1 MQTDVGWVLALV
13 INNVSPHGVLHG
25 AYFSP
30 RGCGNQCGNCCE
42 FYLLWFVPGLLVFFS
57 TGNIH
62 FQYSL
67 WTVTVEFQIF
77 TRLCARLFLAEIRL
91 VDLSGSNFHGHG
103 FDGNPNFHRLREL
116 FTGMFLA
123 IH

>member
-1 MQTDVGWVLALV
+1 MVFCMVHIFLPEV
-13 INNVSPHGVLHG
+13 VEINVEIAVDLFVVVCARFTS
-25 AYFSP
+25 
-30 RGCGNQCGNCCE
+30 
-42 FYLLWFVPGLLVFFS
+42 LLF
-57 TGNIH
+57 H
-62 FQYSL
+62 RQYSL
-67 WTVTVEFQIF
+67 SVF
-77 TRLCARLFLAEIRL
+77 TLDCDHGIPNFHAVMCKAVSAEIRL

>member
-1 MQTDVGWVLALV
+1 MVQM
-13 INNVSPHGVLHG
+13 
-25 AYFSP
+25 F
-30 RGCGNQCGNCCE
+30 
-42 FYLLWFVPGLLVFFS
+42 LLEVVEISVEAAVNLFVVVCARFTSVFS

-77 TRLCARLFLAEIRL
+77 TRLRARLFLAEIRL

-103 FDGNPNFHRLREL
+103 FDGDPNFHRLREL

>member
-42 FYLLWFVPGLLVFFS
+42 FICYGLCQVYQFFL
-57 TGNIH
+57 H
-62 FQYSL
+62 RQYSL
-67 WTVTVEFQIF
+67 SVF
-77 TRLCARLFLAEIRL
+77 TLDCDHGIPNFHAVMCKAVSAEIRL

>member
-1 MQTDVGWVLALV
+1 MWKSLW
-13 INNVSPHGVLHG
+13 I
-25 AYFSP
+25 
-30 RGCGNQCGNCCE
+30 C
-42 FYLLWFVPGLLVFFS
+42 LLWFVPGLLGFLF
-57 TGNIH
+57 H
-62 FQYSL
+62 RQYSL
-67 WTVTVEFQIF
+67 SVF
-77 TRLCARLFLAEIRL
+77 TLDCDRGIPNFHAVMCKAVSAEIRL

>member
-1 MQTDVGWVLALV
+1 MQIDVGWVLALV

-42 FYLLWFVPGLLVFFS
+42 FICCGLCQVCSCCFS

-67 WTVTVEFQIF
+67 WTVTVELQIV
-77 TRLCARLFLAEIRL
+77 TRLCARLFFAEIRL
-91 VDLSGSNFHGHG
+91 VDLSGSNVHGHG

>member
-1 MQTDVGWVLALV
+1 MVFCMVHIFLPEVVEISVEIAVNL
-13 INNVSPHGVLHG
+13 
-25 AYFSP
+25 
-30 RGCGNQCGNCCE
+30 
-42 FYLLWFVPGLLVFFS
+42 FVVVFARFTNVFF